1 MMPINRKNLH
11 PIHIGCITEFPFI
24 DETFDSITYYQI
36 LQKLGLKT
44 NEIIRFINNV
54 LEDKIVEYI
63 KRFQTI
69 EQTKKEPI
77 VVPFSVWV
85 KNAED
90 FNDTTAS
97 RLAFHWLDHIGYIKQ
112 RYL

>member
-54 LEDKIVEYI
+54 LEDKIVDYI
-63 KRFQTI
+63 DRR
-69 EQTKKEPI
+69 
-77 VVPFSVWV
+77 
-85 KNAED
+85 
-90 FNDTTAS
+90 FNDIMIDSMYEEETETLVLFLTHES
-97 RLAFHWLDHIGYIKQ
+97 EG
-112 RYL
+112 